1 MITTQAPLLSIII
14 PTFNSF
20 SFIETDL
27 WRLCEFDPSNIEII
41 IVDDCSSDDSD
52 KILSQYSG
60 RYSNLTVS
68 VSERN
73 RGPGYARN
81 IGLSIATGQYIWFV
95 DSDDEVDLSALPELI
110 QLLKLPVQAELYIT
124 NYTITHVGEPARAV
138 DSFLF
143 EPEMFSEAQPL
154 SLLLEKSSINFD
166 RFRQVCWQ
174 YIISR
179 DLLER
184 NSIGFPDQRKYEDVE
199 FVAALFVAEPTCIV
213 LEKNLYAHIRRH
225 DSLSSSICLGSKD
238 DFFYAIST
246 SYAMSLYLNR
256 PESDRILPEII
267 NKFLQATIEVC
278 LGCVMS
284 ISLVSMS
291 QELRASTEPM
301 LAAIIRNY
309 KLSHLTV
316 LDSGEMLSELK
327 SYQRPHLLNSYI
339 EKTMITIKNI
349 SRMVGLENPLY
360 LYCFSLLSTSICQVL
375 LAMGHSVKGFLDR
388 TEYGKKIA
396 ICNQDLY
403 VFSPAAD
410 ILLSPSSLRTKVVV
424 CNRSLNTMSSIT
436 QNLTDI
442 GVHPSRIHE
451 LYLESILDL
460 NI

>member
-1 MITTQAPLLSIII
+1 MISTQAPLLSIII

-27 WRLCEFDPSNIEII
+27 WRLCEFDPFNIEII
-41 IVDDCSSDDSD
+41 IVDDCSYDDSE
-52 KILSQYSG
+52 KKLSQYSE
-60 RYSNLTVS
+60 RYANLTVS
-68 VSERN
+68 ISGRN

-95 DSDDEVDLSALPELI
+95 DSDDQVDLPALPELI
-110 QLLKLPVQAELYIT
+110 QLLKLPVRAELYII
-124 NYTITHVGEPARAV
+124 NYTIIQAGEPAREEDV
-138 DSFLF
+138 FLF

-166 RFRQVCWQ
+166 RFRPVCWR
-174 YIISR
+174 YIISQ
-179 DLLER
+179 DLLKR
-184 NSIGFPDQRKYEDVE
+184 NSISFPDQREFEDIE
-199 FVAALFVAEPTCIV
+199 FVALLFVAEPTCIV
-213 LEKNLYAHIRRH
+213 LEKNLYTHIRRD
-225 DSLSSSICLGSKD
+225 DSISGSVGNKVA
-238 DFFYAIST
+238 FFYAIST
-246 SYAMSLYLNR
+246 SYAISQCLNR

-267 NKFLQATIEVC
+267 NKFLQATIKHC
-278 LGCVMS
+278 LGCVM
-284 ISLVSMS
+284 IIALVSMS
-291 QELRASTEPM
+291 QELRASAEP

-316 LDSGEMLSELK
+316 LDSGGMLPELK
-327 SYQRPHLLNSYI
+327 NYQRPHLLDSYV
-339 EKTMITIKNI
+339 EKTMITIQNI

-375 LAMGHSVKGFLDR
+375 LAMGHSVKGFLDIN
-388 TEYGKKIA
+388 EYGNKIV

-403 VFSPAAD
+403 VFSPTAD
-410 ILLSPSSLRTKVVV
+410 ILLSSSSLRSKVVV

-436 QNLTDI
+436 QNLTGI
-442 GVHPSRIHE
+442 GVHPSRINE